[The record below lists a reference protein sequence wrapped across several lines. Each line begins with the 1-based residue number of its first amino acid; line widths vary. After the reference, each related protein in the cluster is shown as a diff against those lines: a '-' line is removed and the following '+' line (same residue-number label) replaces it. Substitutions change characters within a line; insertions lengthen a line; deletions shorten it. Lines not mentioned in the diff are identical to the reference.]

1 MKKIIFCDID
11 GTIVDHPRGMHFVSD
26 KVRYAFSELLKE
38 HLLFLAS
45 GRAWALLP
53 QDIRDLPV
61 SGCLLSN
68 GSYAF
73 EGDRVLFD
81 HPIGREPLQAVM
93 DFCRENDAVYYF
105 ETHNNV
111 YTNGENHPLH
121 ERFNDNWDFA
131 RKIYRYEPFV
141 FQEPITAAMIAME
154 TQELVEKA
162 TEEFKDYFDSRQHH
176 GFTSLDLNPL
186 GVNKG
191 SGIRELLEKV
201 GIGREDAYAF
211 GDGLNDL
218 EMMTAVGHPIAMGN
232 AFPEIKELCSEVCE
246 DVLDD
251 GFYHAL
257 VRHGLI
263 KPINNV

>member
-1 MKKIIFCDID
+1 MKKIVFCDID
-11 GTIVDHPRGMHFVSD
+11 GTIVDHPRGMHYVSD
-26 KVRYAFSELLKE
+26 KVRYAFEELRKE

-45 GRAWALLP
+45 GRAWSLLSK
-53 QDIRDLPV
+53 DIRSLPV

-73 EGDRVLFD
+73 EGEKVLFD
-81 HPIGREPLQAVM
+81 HPIDREHLQVVM
-93 DFCRENDAVYYF
+93 DFCKENDAIYYF
-105 ETHNNV
+105 ETHEHI
-111 YTNGENHPLH
+111 YTNGEHHPLH
-121 ERFNDNWDFA
+121 QRFNNNWDFG
-131 RKIYRYEPFV
+131 KDLYRYEPFA
-141 FQEPITAAMIAME
+141 FQEPITAAMLAAT
-154 TQELVEKA
+154 TQELCDKA
-162 TEEFKDYFDSRQHH
+162 AEEFKDYYDSRQHH
-176 GFTSLDLNPL
+176 GFTSLDLNPI

-191 SGIRELLEKV
+191 SGIAELLEK
-201 GIGREDAYAF
+201 IGASKDDAYAF

-218 EMMTAVGHPIAMGN
+218 EMMSAVGHPIAMGN
-232 AFPEIKELCSEVCE
+232 AFPEIKEICEEVCE